1 MTGVILTVS
10 VRVQAKK
17 RGDVVGKYLRTLIL
31 SLLIGAVA
39 YAVTSQAGFE
49 ATPAVSI
56 SIIAAVVLTTVISL
70 VRETSKKGTRV

>member
-1 MTGVILTVS
+1 M
-10 VRVQAKK
+10 
-17 RGDVVGKYLRTLIL
+17 GKYLRTLML

-39 YAVTSQAGFE
+39 YTVTSQAGLE

-56 SIIAAVVLTTVISL
+56 SIIAAVVLPTVISL